1 MSAIKFLK
9 FLVSLHHLH
18 MKNNYHQ
25 NFVVVCLMTYI
36 HVRFSTKK
44 FGELSQT
51 SKHLIKLRLNILLKY
66 NLFKKRSKFLDTD
79 IIFTNQGIKTQVYNK
94 AKKLPVHCI
103 VGKGG
108 HTSPFLRFPLLEI
121 QDVPNFHRSIE
132 KTKVLNCSCNQF
144 V

>member
-1 MSAIKFLK
+1 
-9 FLVSLHHLH
+9 

-44 FGELSQT
+44 FGELSKT

-66 NLFKKRSKFLDTD
+66 NLFKRSKFLDSD
-79 IIFTNQGIKTQVYNK
+79 IICTNQGIKTQVYNE

-103 VGKGG
+103 AGKGVI
-108 HTSPFLRFPLLEI
+108 PLL
-121 QDVPNFHRSIE
+121 F
-132 KTKVLNCSCNQF
+132 
-144 V
+144 

>member
-1 MSAIKFLK
+1 
-9 FLVSLHHLH
+9 

-44 FGELSQT
+44 FGELSKT

-66 NLFKKRSKFLDTD
+66 NLFKQSKFLDSD
-79 IIFTNQGIKTQVYNK
+79 IICTNQGIKTQVYNE

-103 VGKGG
+103 AGKGVI
-108 HTSPFLRFPLLEI
+108 PLL
-121 QDVPNFHRSIE
+121 F
-132 KTKVLNCSCNQF
+132 
-144 V
+144 